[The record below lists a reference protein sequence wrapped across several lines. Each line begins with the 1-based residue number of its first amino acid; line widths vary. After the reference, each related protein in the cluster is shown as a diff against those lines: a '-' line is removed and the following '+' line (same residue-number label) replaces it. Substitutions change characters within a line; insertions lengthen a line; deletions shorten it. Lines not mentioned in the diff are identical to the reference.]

1 MRKDKILARVLQG
14 LAKLVSQEAA
24 RNLEFARQLDAITS
38 ELPTGSRQGSI
49 PKSAAPLL
57 DLPDIFGELRAR
69 GEAEFEL

>member
-24 RNLEFARQLDAITS
+24 RNLEFARQLD
-38 ELPTGSRQGSI
+38 